1 MLRTLMPRTS
11 RAPFV
16 ACSCFIALAAAMT
29 PGCASPTKASKNPTS
44 TAIEAHSA
52 EPNSTASS
60 SASTT
65 TATPTAAT
73 PTRAVRP
80 VETFDAVWTTVR
92 DSHFD
97 KTLNGV
103 DWIAVREEL
112 RPQAINAASQDE
124 LRAVLLDMLSRL
136 GQSHFT
142 ILPGDVAEASPT
154 IETTREQVRAP
165 ETEVASA
172 AASAPAASTNSTT
185 SRSTTSRSTTSSDS
199 NTSDANVNAS
209 VSAEESAET
218 AAPELHGPGYSGLDI
233 ALVEGETTVL
243 RVAPDSPAAAAGV
256 LPGWTII
263 AVDGTRLADALRGL
277 REALARESDTNSPHT
292 RQLRT
297 ELAVAGASFAEG
309 SAGATRTLTFATA
322 DGERD
327 VALTLS
333 APPLGAQEFGNLP
346 PLPISVGS
354 RVVEI
359 AAPAK
364 PIRIGVIDFNI
375 WLTGAS
381 ASIDRAVD
389 SLRSCDGI
397 VIDLRGNPGGLGAM
411 SMGVAGH
418 FLSEPAS
425 LGSMIGRDTTL
436 EFKATPRKVSTAG
449 KRVRPYSKPLAILV
463 DARSASTSE
472 VFAGGLQDL
481 GRARVFGE
489 TSAGMALP
497 AQAIELPNGDVLMH
511 AVADFVTSKG
521 TRMEGRGV
529 IPDEVAVPTR
539 AELLAGNDAALLAA
553 TNWISGHA
561 LAAREAKNATSPA
574 PAAVEAA
581 SVPTLAPAA
590 APDDHE

>member
-11 RAPFV
+11 RAPFFTSACLLVLAV
-16 ACSCFIALAAAMT
+16 ATTS
-29 PGCASPTKASKNPTS
+29 GCTSPTKVGKNPES
-44 TAIEAHSA
+44 AAIDTHSA
-52 EPNSTASS
+52 EPNSTAA
-60 SASTT
+60 SAATT
-65 TATPTAAT
+65 TTTTTTPA
-73 PTRAVRP
+73 RAVRP

-103 DWIAVREEL
+103 DWIAIREEL

-154 IETTREQVRAP
+154 VQTTREQVRAP
-165 ETEVASA
+165 ETDIASA
-172 AASAPAASTNSTT
+172 AANAPAASANSAV
-185 SRSTTSRSTTSSDS
+185 SSSAD
-199 NTSDANVNAS
+199 TSDANANAPA
-209 VSAEESAET
+209 SAEETAEPV
-218 AAPELHGPGYSGLDI
+218 APALRGPGYSGLDI

-243 RVAPDSPAAAAGV
+243 RVAPDSPAAAAGI

-277 REALARESDTNSPHT
+277 RESLARESDANSPHT

-322 DGERD
+322 DGERE
-327 VALTLS
+327 VALTFS

-359 AAPAK
+359 AAPTK

-389 SLRSCDGI
+389 ALRSCDGI

-418 FLSEPAS
+418 FLAEPAS

-553 TNWISGHA
+553 TNWISGRTI
-561 LAAREAKNATSPA
+561 AAREAKNAASPA

-581 SVPTLAPAA
+581 SVPTLAPST
-590 APDDHE
+590 APSDRE

>member
-16 ACSCFIALAAAMT
+16 ASSCFIALAVAMT
-29 PGCASPTKASKNPTS
+29 PGCASPAKASKDPAS

-65 TATPTAAT
+65 TAAPTAAT

-165 ETEVASA
+165 ETEVTSA
-172 AASAPAASTNSTT
+172 AASAPAASATT
-185 SRSTTSRSTTSSDS
+185 TTSSSSD
-199 NTSDANVNAS
+199 TSDANGNAPTA
-209 VSAEESAET
+209 AEETAET
-218 AAPELHGPGYSGLDI
+218 AAPALRGPGYSGLDI

-243 RVAPDSPAAAAGV
+243 RVAPDSPAAAAGI

-277 REALARESDTNSPHT
+277 RESLARESDANSPHT

-322 DGERD
+322 DGERE

-389 SLRSCDGI
+389 ALRSCDGI

-418 FLSEPAS
+418 FLAEPAS

-553 TNWISGHA
+553 TNWISGRT
-561 LAAREAKNATSPA
+561 LAAREAKNAASPA
-574 PAAVEAA
+574 PVAVEAA
-581 SVPTLAPAA
+581 SVPTLAPAT
-590 APDDHE
+590 APDNRE